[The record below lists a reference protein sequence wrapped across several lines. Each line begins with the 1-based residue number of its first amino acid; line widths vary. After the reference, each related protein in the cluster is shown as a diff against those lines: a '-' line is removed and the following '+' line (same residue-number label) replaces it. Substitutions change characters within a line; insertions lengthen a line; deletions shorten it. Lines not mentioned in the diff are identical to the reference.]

1 MPNARVSWLSR
12 KANLVE
18 QWPMRFW
25 TCFCCFGYLIASG
38 LVAEELPLLFHD
50 DFSEGI
56 GAWEPTDPK
65 AWKITDTAGDAA
77 LEILG
82 GSKYTPPHRSPINI
96 ALRREPVVGDFVL
109 TARVQTKQEPR
120 DHRDMCVVFGYQ
132 DPAHFYYVHLGQ
144 KTDPHANQIFLV
156 NGADRVAISE
166 IASDGTPW
174 ESDRWHQVKVVRT
187 VADGR
192 IEIYF
197 DDMEKPSHVTH
208 DLSFREGRIGI
219 GTFDD
224 KGLWDDIKLHGTVVA
239 PLATADRTADPH
251 QLKFTRWTPDFQVPD
266 PVAISFDPQGRAYVT
281 QTQRRKA
288 NDLDIRENV
297 DWIPDDLRFQ
307 STEEKEAFYREQF
320 IPANSAANAKRVA
333 DLNGDGSHDIADL
346 TALSER
352 IHLIADTDGDG
363 LADSIH
369 TYAEQLDHLI
379 GGVAGGVLYREGAV
393 YTSPV
398 PEVVRFRDTDGDD
411 KADQREVIASG
422 FGVHLSYAGHDMHGL
437 FTGPDGRIYWSIGD
451 KGIRVKTAD
460 GYDYRFPYQG
470 GLMRCEPDGSNF
482 EVYAH
487 GQRNIQE
494 VTFDHYGNFFGV
506 DNDADYE
513 GERERFVQV
522 EQYMD
527 SGWRF
532 HWQYLKGDYNPW
544 TAEPMHLPYA
554 EGQARWFTPPL
565 SNYENGPAGFK
576 HNPGTA
582 LGGDYADYFFLTSAP
597 KGEQWAFRATR
608 SGDHFVMVH
617 DHKIGE
623 GIPLVGLQFAPD
635 GGLYGVDWG
644 GGYPMNQQGAVWRID
659 VDPKLAH
666 PLREQTS
673 DLLGSDWGQR
683 EIDEL
688 KTLLGYADQRVR
700 LEAQFELA
708 RRFANEPFLAVAVDR
723 TSPPFARIHAIWG
736 LGQLLRGEAADQNDL
751 LPLLKDPDPEIRT
764 QTLKILTD
772 RFGRSLGLDVIP
784 APSAEGNSLTSSI
797 IPLLDDPVIAVRLQ
811 ALLALA
817 RVRDATASEAIITNL
832 AQTSSKVSSTYLRHA
847 GTMALTGCLSSDRLA
862 ELAKHESAFVRTCA
876 ALALGRRGD
885 PAIAAFL
892 SDPDPVIAGD
902 AAHYIHDDFMI
913 PDAFPALAAALE
925 KHPAHEPLARRAI
938 SAHFHLGAAENAAA
952 VVSFVAAGKAPTAM
966 LEAGLEALEHWTM
979 PEDLDLVTGSHRPLA
994 ARDPAILSTAL
1005 LPHLDELLTAPLPAV
1020 RSTTMT
1026 LARQAGLPINN
1037 ETLGQVLAQSDADA
1051 HLRAEALR
1059 TLASQDAPNL
1069 LALIQKSLDDKTRE
1083 VRIAALDLLSERD
1096 NSATLQ
1102 EIEKRLASSKDTL
1115 LSQHAIR
1122 CLPEIGGSDKL
1133 RELLTQWEDGKLA
1146 NALQLDVYEA
1156 ANRLI
1161 LAGDEALKTQVE
1173 ALQAKWQAA
1182 ASTDPYAA
1190 FAMTLEGGDP
1200 VSGRSLFL
1208 NHPVGQCVACH
1219 KISKGSGS
1227 EVGPNLMDV
1236 GKRQKPPYLL
1246 ESLIA
1251 PQASVVKGY
1260 GIVSV
1265 TLKDGS
1271 TVSGQFLSED
1281 KNGLT
1286 IRNTEGAEQVIA
1298 LDTIQ
1303 ERGPTISTM
1312 PPMEFLLSKS
1322 EIRDL
1327 VAFLASLK

>member
-1 MPNARVSWLSR
+1 M
-12 KANLVE
+12 E

-25 TCFCCFGYLIASG
+25 TYLCCFGYLITAA

-50 DFSEGI
+50 DFSDGI
-56 GAWEPTDPK
+56 GAWEPTDPA
-65 AWKITDTAGDAA
+65 AWQITDVSGNAA
-77 LEILG
+77 FEILG
-82 GSKYTPPHRSPINI
+82 GSKYDPPHRSPVNI

-109 TARVQTKQEPR
+109 TARVRTKREEAVA
-120 DHRDMCVVFGYQ
+120 HRDMCLVFGYQ
-132 DPAHFYYVHLGQ
+132 DPANFYYVHLGQ

-156 NGADRVAISE
+156 KGADRVAISE
-166 IASDGTPW
+166 IASEGTPW
-174 ESDRWHQVKVVRT
+174 EFDRWHEVKVVRSI
-187 VADGR
+187 VDGL

-197 DDMEKPSHVTH
+197 DDMEKPSHVAH
-208 DLSFREGRIGI
+208 DLSFREGRVGI

-224 KGLWDDIKLHGTVVA
+224 MGLWDDIKLRGTLVEHS
-239 PLATADRTADPH
+239 ATAERTADPH

-307 STEEKEAFYREQF
+307 SIEEKEAFYREQF
-320 IPANSAANAKRVA
+320 VPSNSVANAKRVA
-333 DLNGDGSHDIADL
+333 DLNGDGSHDITDL

-352 IHLIADTDGDG
+352 IHLISDTDGDG
-363 LADSIH
+363 LADSIQ
-369 TYAEQLDHLI
+369 TYAEQLDHLL

-393 YTSPV
+393 YTCPV

-411 KADQREVIASG
+411 KADEREVIASG

-482 EVYAH
+482 EVFAH

-532 HWQYLKGDYNPW
+532 HWQYLKNDYNPW
-544 TAEPMHLPYA
+544 TDEPMHLPYA
-554 EGQARWFTPPL
+554 EGQARWFTPPI

-576 HNPGTA
+576 QNPGTA
-582 LGGDYADYFFLTSAP
+582 LGGDYGDYFFLTSAP
-597 KGEQWAFRATR
+597 KGDQWAFRVQR
-608 SGDHFVMVH
+608 NDDHFVMVH

-623 GIPLVGLQFAPD
+623 GIPLVGLQFSPD

-644 GGYPMNQQGAVWRID
+644 GGYPMNQKGAVWRID
-659 VDPKLAH
+659 VDAKLAH
-666 PLREQTS
+666 PLREQTRE
-673 DLLGSDWGQR
+673 LLGGDWSKR
-683 EIDEL
+683 NIDEL
-688 KTLLGYADQRVR
+688 STLLGYADQRVR

-708 RRFANEPFLAVAVDR
+708 RRFAAEPFLAVATDL
-723 TSPPFARIHAIWG
+723 TAPPFARIHAIWG
-736 LGQLLRGEAADQNDL
+736 LGQLLRGEAAGQNDL
-751 LPLLKDPDPEIRT
+751 LPLLKDPDPEIRV
-764 QTLKILTD
+764 QTLKVLTD

-784 APSAEGNSLTSSI
+784 APSAAENILTSSLV
-797 IPLLDDPVIAVRLQ
+797 PLLNDPVIAVRMQ

-817 RVRDATASEAIITNL
+817 RLRDAAASEAIITTL
-832 AQTSSKVSSTYLRHA
+832 AHTSSKVSSTYLRHA
-847 GTMALTGCLSSDRLA
+847 GTMALTGCVSSDRLA
-862 ELAKHESAFVRTCA
+862 ALAEHKSDFVRTCA
-876 ALALGRRGD
+876 SLALGRRGD

-913 PDAFPALAAALE
+913 ADAMPALTAALE
-925 KHPAHEPLARRAI
+925 KHPSHEPLARRAI
-938 SAHFHLGAAENAAA
+938 SAHFYLGAAENAAA
-952 VVSFVAAGKAPTAM
+952 LVSYVAKGQAPTPM
-966 LEAGLEALEHWTM
+966 LEAGLEALEHWTN
-979 PEDLDLVTGSHRPLA
+979 PKTLDLVTGSHRPLA
-994 ARDPAILSTAL
+994 ARDPAILSAAL
-1005 LPHLDELLTAPLPAV
+1005 LPHLDDLLTAPLPAV

-1037 ETLGQVLAQSDADA
+1037 ETLGQVLAQTDADA

-1069 LALIQKSLDDKTRE
+1069 LALIQKCLDDSSRE
-1083 VRIAALDLLSERD
+1083 VRIAALDLLTERD
-1096 NSATLQ
+1096 ATASLL
-1102 EIEKRLASSKDTL
+1102 EIEKRLASSKDIL
-1115 LSQHAIR
+1115 LTQHAIR
-1122 CLPEIGGSDKL
+1122 CLPEVGGSVHLQK
-1133 RELLTQWEDGKLA
+1133 LLTQWERNTLA
-1146 NALQLDVYEA
+1146 ASLQLDVYEA

-1161 LAGDEALKTQVE
+1161 LAGDEALKGQMET
-1173 ALQAKWQAA
+1173 LQANWQAA
-1182 ASTDPYAA
+1182 VTSNPFAA

-1200 VSGRSLFL
+1200 AKGRSLFL

-1219 KISKGSGS
+1219 KIAKGSGS
-1227 EVGPNLMDV
+1227 EVGPNLVDV
-1236 GKRQKPPYLL
+1236 GKRQKRPYLL

-1281 KNGLT
+1281 KKGLT
-1286 IRNTEGAEQVIA
+1286 IRNPEGAEQVIKNES
-1298 LDTIQ
+1298 IK

-1327 VAFLASLK
+1327 VAFLASLQGEPVKPAAEH